1 MIQEHISGYIVDI
14 GVDGV
19 AVIHA
24 AIPNLDRALYRDYK
38 NVEIIMNDGR
48 RISPEQR
55 RKCYAL
61 LGEIAEYVSGYR
73 TAETVEEEKQH
84 MKLEFMLKRMEGMER
99 RLFSL
104 ADCDVTT
111 AREFITFL
119 IDFIIANDIPTR
131 VPLIDNCDDI
141 PAYVYACLVHK
152 KCCVC
157 GKHANLHHCEGGV
170 IGMGNNRNKVDHI
183 GRPALPLCNEHHNII
198 HQMGQADFMSKY
210 HLVTIPIDKKIAK
223 VYRLKAGDKH
233 ASDTR
238 TEN

>member
-24 AIPNLDRALYRDYK
+24 AIPNLDRALMRKYGH
-38 NVEIIMNDGR
+38 VEIIMNDGR

-152 KCCVC
+152 KCAVC
-157 GKHANLHHCEGGV
+157 GKHADLHHCEGGAV
-170 IGMGNNRNKVDHI
+170 GMGNDRTKIDHI
-183 GRPALPLCNEHHNII
+183 GRPALPLCREHHTII

-223 VYRLKAGDKH
+223 VYRLKAG
-233 ASDTR
+233 
-238 TEN
+238 EE

>member
-1 MIQEHISGYIVDI
+1 MIQENVIGEIV
-14 GVDGV
+14 GVDETGI
-19 AVIHA
+19 ATIKA
-24 AIPNLDRALYRDYK
+24 AIPDLNRAIIRKYK
-38 NVEIIMNDGR
+38 TVQITFDDGR
-48 RISPEQR
+48 KISCTQR

-61 LGEIAEYVSGYR
+61 LGEIAEYVDGYR

-157 GKHANLHHCEGGV
+157 GKHADLHHCEGGAV
-170 IGMGNNRNKVDHI
+170 GMGNDRTKIDHI
-183 GRPALPLCNEHHNII
+183 GRPALPLCREHHTVI
-198 HQMGQADFMSKY
+198 HQMGQADFISRY

-223 VYRLKAGDKH
+223 IYFNKRID
-233 ASDTR
+233 
-238 TEN
+238 